1 MPCRRAWNRRSKP
14 CIACWAS
21 EMAQVNIMINGRD
34 YLIACEDGEEKHLK
48 FLADYINRHVD
59 GLVQSVGQVGE
70 ARLLLMA
77 SLLVADE
84 LAEANRELETL
95 KYGTAEGTGGADER
109 GDTVARADLA
119 KLTERIEDIAA
130 RLEHI

>member
-1 MPCRRAWNRRSKP
+1 
-14 CIACWAS
+14 
-21 EMAQVNIMINGRD
+21 MAQVNIMINGRD